1 MAIRRPILKKLSRQA
16 AGILT
21 AMGLLVVNATA
32 ANATGSTGNV
42 DTTWA
47 ASGVFNASVFNPDQ
61 TQGAAVVALAGGKT
75 LHLVRQLQ
83 SMGSS
88 QGTGYGLFQLTSSG
102 ELDSAFSADGWLK
115 AGLTLGGVTYS
126 DIYVNSLN
134 VLSDGSILV
143 AGSVMKSDNTH
154 GLFATKYDSSGALVT
169 GFGTNGITVVA
180 PDNTGIGRP
189 AISIATSGK
198 IYAWFTTNG
207 NRIIRLNANG
217 SPDSTFNQSGQ
228 DFLEGPEADSFL
240 GVNPSGFISIG
251 AFTVDESTATPTA
264 IAVGVHTVYDGS
276 ANSSAI
282 AYKVKFDKPAI
293 VDTSYTGTSN
303 FPSSG
308 SAATNGF
315 VRVDLGVP
323 NITLRAAAISSDGFA
338 YVVGGTFNQTYAAA
352 IDLTL
357 KKRHDAFG
365 TSGVA
370 NLTTRIPNTS
380 NIRVSG
386 TGATRSVLV
395 VGSNSAS
402 RPIVVRYVNDVLAAS
417 FGTSGVAT
425 LSTCSMT
432 DVGDI
437 AETTA
442 SDGGIVILGNVNS
455 LGAGA
460 TPQTPRVIRLGAGAT
475 TNTCGASS
483 GGGGG
488 GGGGNAP
495 SLPTLTGTVEEVAGP
510 GIKLTVPAVA
520 SGARLSLVVIPSTFT
535 VSPSN
540 ADNPVDRLGDVDAKS
555 VETASI
561 GWADSQYNFTR
572 STRLEVGAT
581 YTVKYTQVIFSP
593 YAVSAETTTTITI
606 TGKVTAPV
614 VTTATTIAPATTVA
628 PAATPTAV
636 PGVTVTDTKVYTAAA
651 PKKVAAGSAIAVMTQ
666 AQAKTRDIETLTPMV
681 CVPANDDLV
690 FIKTGRCV
698 AQVVNEKTGK
708 VLRTLSTRVVADE
721 VSELNVGNEI
731 VTLAPIYFGGASAS
745 VDAKAIK
752 VLQSIKDRISAA
764 GTVLIVGHSGIL
776 MGNTPENQEMSRAR
790 AIATRKELQRM
801 GAKGPFYITPA
812 GALAPATTKMTSAAQ
827 AKNRRVVIVL
837 IP

>member
-1 MAIRRPILKKLSRQA
+1 MSRQA
-16 AGILT
+16 TGVLT
-21 AMGLLVVNATA
+21 AMGLLVVSATA
-32 ANATGSTGNV
+32 VNATGSTGNI

-61 TQGAAVVALAGGKT
+61 TQGAAVVALSGGKT

-102 ELDSAFSADGWLK
+102 ALDTTFSTDGWLK
-115 AGLTLGGVTYS
+115 EGLTFGGVTYS
-126 DIYVNSLN
+126 DIYLNNLN

-143 AGSVMKSDNTH
+143 SGSVSTINDDH
-154 GLFATKYDSSGALVT
+154 GLFVAKYSSSGSLVA

-189 AISIATSGK
+189 AISIAASGK

-217 SPDSTFNQSGQ
+217 SPDTTFNQSGQ

-323 NITLRAAAISSDGFA
+323 NITLRAVAISSDGFA
-338 YVVGGTFNQTYAAA
+338 YVVGGSFNQTYAAA

-380 NIRVSG
+380 SIRVSG

-402 RPIVVRYVNDVLAAS
+402 RPIVVRYVNDVLAAG

-488 GGGGNAP
+488 GGNAP
-495 SLPTLTGTVEEVAGP
+495 SLPTLTGTVEETAGP

-520 SGARLSLVVIPSTFT
+520 SGARLSLLVIPSTFT
-535 VSPSN
+535 VSPNN

-593 YAVSAETTTTITI
+593 YAMSSETTTTITI

-614 VTTATTIAPATTVA
+614 VTTATTIAPVTTLA
-628 PAATPTAV
+628 PAASAV

-651 PKKVAAGSAIAVMTQ
+651 PKKVAAGSAIAVMTP
-666 AQAKTRDIETLTPMV
+666 AQAKTSDIETLTPLV

-698 AQVVNEKTGK
+698 AQVVNEKTGR

-731 VTLAPIYFGGASAS
+731 VTLAPIYFGGGSAS

-790 AIATRKELQRM
+790 AIATRNELQRM